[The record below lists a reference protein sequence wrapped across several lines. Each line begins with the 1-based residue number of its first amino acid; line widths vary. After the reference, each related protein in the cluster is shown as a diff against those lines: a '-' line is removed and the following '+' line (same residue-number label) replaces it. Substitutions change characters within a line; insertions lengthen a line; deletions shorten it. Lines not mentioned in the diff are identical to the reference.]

1 MKVFLDGQLVEEK
14 DAVVSVF
21 DHGLLYGDGVFEGT
35 RVYDGNIAF
44 LEEHMDRLFDSAKVI
59 MLDIGMTQEEMIRA
73 TLDTCKANGL
83 ENGYIRHVVTRGA
96 GTLGLNP
103 YLCEKASVIII
114 AASIKLYPQEMY
126 DNGMKIVT
134 AGTPRNMPEALN
146 PRVKSL
152 NYLNNVMAKIEAINA
167 GVMECLMLNPQGYV
181 AEASGD
187 NVFVVKGN
195 KLMTPPTWCGA
206 LEGITRDKL
215 MDLAREQ
222 GLEVVEQVMTRYEIW
237 TADEVF
243 LTGTAAEVIAVIE
256 LDKRPIGDGKPGP
269 VTNQLIEAYR
279 KLVVDDGVR
288 INF

>member
-1 MKVFLDGQLVEEK
+1 MKVFLDGKLVDEK

-35 RVYDGNIAF
+35 RIYSRNISF
-44 LEEHMDRLFDSAKVI
+44 LEEHIDRLFDSAKVI
-59 MLDIGMTQEEMIRA
+59 ALDIGMTKEELIQA
-73 TLDTCKANGL
+73 TVDVCKANGL

-114 AASIKLYPQEMY
+114 ADNIKLYPQEMY
-126 DNGMKIVT
+126 DNGMKIIT
-134 AGTPRNMPEALN
+134 AGTMRNMPEALN

-195 KLMTPPTWCGA
+195 KLITPPTWCGA
-206 LEGITRDKL
+206 LEGITRDKV
-215 MDLAREQ
+215 MMLACKQ

-243 LTGTAAEVIAVIE
+243 LTGTAAEVIAVVE
-256 LDKRPIGDGKPGP
+256 LDKRPIGEGKPGP
-269 VTNQLIEAYR
+269 VTNKLIDAYR
-279 KLVVDDGVR
+279 KLVVEDGVK
-288 INF
+288 IDF

>member
-1 MKVFLDGQLVEEK
+1 MKIFLNGELVDEK

-35 RVYDGNIAF
+35 RIYDGNIAF
-44 LEEHMDRLFDSAKVI
+44 LEDHMDRLFESAKVI
-59 MLDIGMTQEEMIRA
+59 MLNIGMTKEELIKA
-73 TLDTCKANGL
+73 TVETCKANGL
-83 ENGYIRHVVTRGA
+83 ENGYIRHVITRGA

-103 YLCEKASVIII
+103 YLCKKASVIII

-126 DNGMKIVT
+126 DNGMRIIT
-134 AGTPRNMPEALN
+134 AGTLRNMSEALN

-152 NYLNNVMAKIEAINA
+152 NYLNNIMAKIEAINA

-195 KLMTPPTWCGA
+195 KLLTPPTWCGA
-206 LEGITRDKL
+206 LEGITREKV

-222 GLEVVEQVMTRYEIW
+222 GMEVVETVMTRYEIW

-256 LDKRPIGDGKPGP
+256 LDKRPIGNGKPGP
-269 VTNQLIEAYR
+269 ITNKLIEAYR
-279 KLVVDDGVR
+279 KLVVCEGVR
-288 INF
+288 IA

>member
-1 MKVFLDGQLVEEK
+1 MKIFLNGELVDEK

-35 RVYDGNIAF
+35 RIYDGNIAF
-44 LEEHMDRLFDSAKVI
+44 LEEHMDRLFESAKVI
-59 MLDIGMTQEEMIRA
+59 MLDVGMTKEELIQA
-73 TLDTCKANGL
+73 TVETCKANGL
-83 ENGYIRHVVTRGA
+83 ENGYIRHVITRGA

-103 YLCEKASVIII
+103 YLCKKASVIII

-126 DNGMKIVT
+126 DNGMKIIT
-134 AGTPRNMPEALN
+134 AGTLRNMPEALN

-152 NYLNNVMAKIEAINA
+152 NYLNNIMAKIEAINA

-195 KLMTPPTWCGA
+195 KLLTPPTWCGA
-206 LEGITRDKL
+206 LEGITREKV
-215 MDLAREQ
+215 MDLAREL
-222 GLEVVEQVMTRYEIW
+222 GMDVVETVMTRYEIW

-269 VTNQLIEAYR
+269 ITNKLIEAYR
-279 KLVVDDGVR
+279 KLVVCEGVR
-288 INF
+288 MA

>member
-1 MKVFLDGQLVEEK
+1 MKIFLDGQLVDEK

-44 LEEHMDRLFDSAKVI
+44 LGEHIDRLFDSAKVI
-59 MLDIGMTQEEMIRA
+59 ALDIGMTKEELIEA
-73 TLDTCKANGL
+73 TVAVCKANGIQ
-83 ENGYIRHVVTRGA
+83 NGYIRHVVTRGA

-103 YLCEKASVIII
+103 YLCPEALVIII
-114 AASIKLYPQEMY
+114 ADNIKLYPEEMY
-126 DNGMKIVT
+126 ENGMKIIT
-134 AGTPRNMPEALN
+134 SGTMRNMPEALN

-152 NYLNNVMAKIEAINA
+152 NYLNNVMAKIEAINS

-187 NVFVVKGN
+187 NVFAVKDG

-206 LEGITRDKL
+206 LEGITRDKV
-215 MDLAREQ
+215 MMLAREQ
-222 GLEVVEQVMTRYEIW
+222 GVEVTEQVMTRYEIW

-243 LTGTAAEVIAVIE
+243 LTGTAAEVIAVVE

-269 VTNQLIEAYR
+269 VTNKLIDAYR
-279 KLVVDDGVR
+279 RLVVEDGVK
-288 INF
+288 ITV